1 MGGHVDAVL
10 VLLKYGADVNA
21 KDGMFS
27 APPLVWAVEG
37 RSSTSRRRLRRGG
50 ALVDRRG
57 LALEWTPPEGAPGPE
72 RTLEG
77 LAELKQAAAARGSD

>member
-1 MGGHVDAVL
+1 MGLDTPSTCNEWSGAEAKDKDKVTPLHRAAMGGHLDAVQ

-37 RSSTSRRRLRRGG
+37 RSNTN
-50 ALVDRRG
+50 APDVDHV
-57 LALEWTPPEGAPGPE
+57 EV
-72 RTLEG
+72 
-77 LAELKQAAAARGSD
+77 ARAC